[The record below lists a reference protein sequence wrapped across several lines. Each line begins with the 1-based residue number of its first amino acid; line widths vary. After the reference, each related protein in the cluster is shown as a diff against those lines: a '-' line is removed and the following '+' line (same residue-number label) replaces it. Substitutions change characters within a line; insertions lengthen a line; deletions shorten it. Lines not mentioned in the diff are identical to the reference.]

1 MMQGMRRLLV
11 TRRHL
16 LGTVGI
22 SLTTG
27 CIDLPSSDSESGVRI
42 GSIFVGNR
50 HEETLSVHIQLYRDD
65 EVVYDEIVEIDED
78 CREVIDPSWDTEPAE
93 FTLLYATETE
103 LGKVEFTTD
112 YPGQIDTEGCN
123 HPALTFPPLG
133 DSSGSEVGLWS
144 QDDPSWG
151 TC

>member
-1 MMQGMRRLLV
+1 MRRLPV
-11 TRRHL
+11 TRRHI
-16 LGTVGI
+16 LGTAGI

-27 CIDLPSSDSESGVRI
+27 CIDLPLSDSGSGVRI

-50 HEETLSVHIQLYRDD
+50 YEETPTVHLQLYRND
-65 EVVYDEIVEIDED
+65 EIVYDEIIEIDGD
-78 CREVIDPSWDTEPAE
+78 SREVIDPSWDTEPAE

-103 LGKVEFTTD
+103 LEKVEFTTD
-112 YPGQIDTEGCN
+112 YSGKIDAEGCN

-151 TC
+151 SC